1 MKISKEAK
9 TLMKVGYVDVND
21 INKVTKIVN
30 ECKSVGVEVAYKGKL
45 GNQYCLVLSGQK
57 CPQRLQTQELTSGL
71 SIKFEIGGFK
81 VLSKE
86 LRKQIKHYQ
95 IFESA
100 IEAIWEINKA
110 NSQKVLNSG
119 NYINEFTGERI
130 TEPEQDYCM
139 SGEDFKNYIYSVYE
153 ENKKAGL
160 MVYDPN
166 RVPEADF
173 LVELKH
179 AEDTLLK
186 LQLEIIPTELKENI
200 KKAQQHWKYR
210 DEAINLILRLE
221 V

>member
-1 MKISKEAK
+1 M
-9 TLMKVGYVDVND
+9 
-21 INKVTKIVN
+21 
-30 ECKSVGVEVAYKGKL
+30 
-45 GNQYCLVLSGQK
+45 
-57 CPQRLQTQELTSGL
+57 
-71 SIKFEIGGFK
+71 
-81 VLSKE
+81 LSKE

-95 IFESA
+95 NEYLKA
-100 IEAIWEINKA
+100 KAAVEAIREINKA
-110 NSQKVLNSG
+110 NSQKVLNAG

-173 LVELKH
+173 LAELKH

-186 LQLEIIPTELKENI
+186 LQLKTIPAGIKEDI

-210 DEAINLILRLE
+210 DEALNLILRLE

>member
-1 MKISKEAK
+1 M
-9 TLMKVGYVDVND
+9 
-21 INKVTKIVN
+21 
-30 ECKSVGVEVAYKGKL
+30 
-45 GNQYCLVLSGQK
+45 
-57 CPQRLQTQELTSGL
+57 
-71 SIKFEIGGFK
+71 
-81 VLSKE
+81 LSKE

-95 IFESA
+95 NEYLKA
-100 IEAIWEINKA
+100 KATVEAIREINKA
-110 NSQKVLNSG
+110 NSQKVLNAG

-173 LVELKH
+173 LAELKH

-186 LQLEIIPTELKENI
+186 LQLKTIPAGIKENI

-210 DEAINLILRLE
+210 DEALELILKLE